1 MDESYINKL
10 VNDIQTER
18 NKLFNDLKNDTEL
31 QHSNTINQKLS
42 SLDTML
48 KAVFKLRNI
57 QIKEKLTFKM

>member
-10 VNDIQTER
+10 INDIQTER

-31 QHSNTINQKLS
+31 CHEKILNQKLTT
-42 SLDTML
+42 LDNIL

-57 QIKEKLTFKM
+57 IIKDKLKF

>member
-31 QHSNTINQKLS
+31 QHDKIINQKLS
-42 SLDTML
+42 VLDNML
-48 KAVFKLRNI
+48 KSTFKLRNI

>member
-10 VNDIQTER
+10 INDIQTER

-31 QHSNTINQKLS
+31 QHSNIINQKLS
-42 SLDTML
+42 SLDSML